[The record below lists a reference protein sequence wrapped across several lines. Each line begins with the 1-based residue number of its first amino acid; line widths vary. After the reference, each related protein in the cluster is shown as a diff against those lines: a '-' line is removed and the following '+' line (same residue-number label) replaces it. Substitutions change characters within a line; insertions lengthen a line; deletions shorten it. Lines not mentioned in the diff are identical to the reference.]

1 MEAAAIREP
10 ALESDPAFRDRVGG
24 RWVISWQAYTLG
36 AIVNTFLLAFTGGS
50 IGAEPVNPADV
61 PSWIMVGVLA
71 SAAVGVYALAINYT
85 LFRHKRARVIRLRW
99 VVTFHSL
106 VGVIFAAIIVMSA
119 RILDLPE
126 PAPLVGF
133 ILATAG
139 IGLWWGLTMALLFEA
154 RERYHVRRR
163 RLLEIAVQAEERAYR
178 QTESGAALISE
189 IDRQITDELDV
200 TKDYLQSRIDSI
212 DNESLLE
219 SAGVLRED
227 WWDIAVSVQESAHGV
242 IRPLSHRLWQSAEKT
257 YPVPRIRAVLLRAL
271 KRPSAPSGAIA
282 LIVLIGYVRAGM
294 DSLGVALGLVVTVGL
309 AAFVGALFTAAA
321 VLGRSTPRLGVP
333 TFWLAVAIAQIAAL
347 AFVLSLGSGSISST
361 GPDESLE
368 MLASIA
374 AMSVSVF
381 APVLVASV
389 NALRSDS
396 LSRLQADTDASYAR
410 DVARERH
417 LAELTAAHARFL
429 HGTVQTKL
437 MACAGAMQQAAQSGD
452 QQQFESSL
460 KRAIDLL
467 QPSGGRPQ
475 VPHSDSLAGSLNR
488 IRAQWDGLVDITIL
502 IDDRLNESLARPD
515 AQETAGKVA
524 EIVQEAVANS
534 VRHGDAQT
542 ISVEA
547 MQVTSG
553 HIRLRVQ
560 DDGIGL
566 AESSAAEGLG
576 TRVMRQA
583 SDGRFDR
590 IYPAGGGCE
599 IEAVLRLPNMG

>member
-1 MEAAAIREP
+1 MEAAAIRES
-10 ALESDPAFRDRVGG
+10 ALEREPGFRERVGG

-36 AIVNTFLLAFTGGS
+36 AIVNTVLLAFTGGS

-61 PSWIMVGVLA
+61 PSWIMVGALA
-71 SAAVGVYALAINYT
+71 SLAVGVYALAANYT
-85 LFRHKRARVIRLRW
+85 LFRRKRTRVIRLRW
-99 VVTFHSL
+99 VVAFHSL
-106 VGVIFAAIIVMSA
+106 VGVIFAGVIVMSA

-126 PAPLVGF
+126 PVPVVGF

-154 RERYHVRRR
+154 RERFHARRR
-163 RLLEIAVQAEERAYR
+163 RLLEIAVETEERAYR

-189 IDRQITDELDV
+189 IDRQITDELAE
-200 TKDYLQSRIDSI
+200 TKDYLLSRIDSI
-212 DNESLLE
+212 DKDGLLE

-242 IRPLSHRLWQSAEKT
+242 VRPLSHRLWKSAEET

-271 KRPSAPSGAIA
+271 RRPSAPSGAIA

-294 DSLGVALGLVVTVGL
+294 DSLGVALGLAATVGL
-309 AAFVGALFTAAA
+309 AGFVGALFTAAA
-321 VLGRSTPRLGVP
+321 VLGRSRPHVRVP
-333 TFWLAVAIAQIAAL
+333 TFWIAVVIAQGAAL
-347 AFVLSLGSGSISST
+347 LFIFALGSGSISSS

-410 DVARERH
+410 DMARERH

-452 QQQFESSL
+452 QTQFESAL
-460 KRAIDLL
+460 TRAIDLL
-467 QPSGGRPQ
+467 KPSDGRTQAP
-475 VPHSDSLAGSLNR
+475 PSDSLEGLLSR
-488 IRAQWDGLVDITIL
+488 IRAQWDGLVDITIR
-502 IDDRLNESLARPD
+502 IDERLNEALARPD
-515 AQETAGKVA
+515 AQQTAGKVA

-542 ISVEA
+542 IRIEA
-547 MQVTSG
+547 LQVGAG

-560 DDGIGL
+560 DDGNGPD
-566 AESSAAEGLG
+566 ESPATEGLG

-583 SDGRFDR
+583 SDERFDR
-590 IYPAGGGCE
+590 IYPAEGGCE